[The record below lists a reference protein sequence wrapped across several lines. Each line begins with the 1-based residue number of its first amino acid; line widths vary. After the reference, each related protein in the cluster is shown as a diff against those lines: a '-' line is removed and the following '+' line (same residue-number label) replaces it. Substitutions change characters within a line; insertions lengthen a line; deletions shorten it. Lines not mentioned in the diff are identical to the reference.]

1 MLSSDIRGSKK
12 QKWPE
17 AIQKDKSYDMKADN
31 EWPKAIEYSKR

>member
-1 MLSSDIRGSKK
+1 MAYNIRGSKK

-17 AIQKDKSYDMKADN
+17 AIQKDKSYGMRAGN